1 MNLVKFSEYLG
12 KKISINED
20 EVIVEWSEEGW
31 NSLTVS
37 ERAEIDAEAGL
48 GWAMWHIGPITKQDA
63 ENPEDDEDTV
73 TFIVYENEAID
84 EYIDSFAELDEE
96 LDEDAWLT
104 EYEARTTQQRRKTQ
118 KIKDQGRFKNR
129 AVKLK
134 AKIERR
140 KGGNKVKR
148 KKLRKKWI
156 QKNRAKIKNA
166 QKIYGGKVKSKFTK
180 KK

>member
-1 MNLVKFSEYLG
+1 MSLAKFSEYLG
-12 KKISINED
+12 ETISINDD

-48 GWAMWHIGPITKQDA
+48 GWAMWHVGPLTIQDIKF
-63 ENPEDDEDTV
+63 PEDEEGTDS
-73 TFIVYENEAID
+73 FIVYENEAIS

-104 EYEARTTQQRRKTQ
+104 EYKARTTTQRRKTQ